1 MARTPTAFTD
11 DQLHAICLALQQ
23 LAATYPD
30 NRAFLP
36 RAFDQIDRIA
46 GRSFGET
53 VYRRLLEA
61 AGIARTP
68 STRTLQAVLA
78 ARRAAPG
85 EQAAANVATLRDEG
99 LRAWLQRELRVAL
112 QDLVPPPAPQTPQ
125 ARSAAAALAEADG
138 AANAWLLQRCQQWEA
153 ENRDLRARAQQAAE
167 RASAA
172 EASAAAL
179 QQQLATAT
187 AVAAARE
194 RQQVD
199 QLGRVSAE
207 LLALAARLEGAERRR
222 AVETDVMRQ
231 SLRDERSGLVARIEA
246 LERELATARTAL
258 DAYRRGAGGVPAAR
272 TR

>member
-30 NRAFLP
+30 NRAFLR
-36 RAFDQIDRIA
+36 RAFDEIDRIA

-61 AGIARTP
+61 AGIGRAP
-68 STRTLQAVLA
+68 STRTVQAVLA

-112 QDLVPPPAPQTPQ
+112 QELVPPPQAPQPLKV
-125 ARSAAAALAEADG
+125 AAPAEADG
-138 AANAWLLQRCQQWEA
+138 AANAWLLQRCEQWEA
-153 ENRDLRARAQQAAE
+153 ENCDLRARAQQAAE
-167 RASAA
+167 RASVA
-172 EASAAAL
+172 EAGAAAL
-179 QQQLATAT
+179 REQLATVTAT
-187 AVAAARE
+187 AAARE

>member
-36 RAFDQIDRIA
+36 RAFDAIDRLA

-78 ARRAAPG
+78 ARRVAPA

-99 LRAWLQRELRVAL
+99 LRAWLQRELRIAL
-112 QDLVPPPAPQTPQ
+112 QELVPPPPTPQ
-125 ARSAAAALAEADG
+125 PLKAAAETDG
-138 AANAWLLQRCQQWEA
+138 AANAWLLQRCEQWEA

-179 QQQLATAT
+179 QQQLATVT
-187 AVAAARE
+187 AAAAARE

-199 QLGRVSAE
+199 QLGRVSDE

-231 SLRDERSGLVARIEA
+231 SLRDERSGFVARIEA

-258 DAYRRGAGGVPAAR
+258 DTYRRGAGGVPAAR

>member
-30 NRAFLP
+30 NRAFL
-36 RAFDQIDRIA
+36 RHAFDQIDRIA

-61 AGIARTP
+61 AGIARRP

-78 ARRAAPG
+78 ARRAAP
-85 EQAAANVATLRDEG
+85 AAAAEAMPLRDDG
-99 LRAWLQRELRVAL
+99 LRAYLQRELRVAL
-112 QDLVPPPAPQTPQ
+112 QDLVPPTPQ
-125 ARSAAAALAEADG
+125 PLKAAAPAETDG
-138 AANAWLLQRCQQWEA
+138 AANAWLLQRCEQWEA

-167 RASAA
+167 RASVA
-172 EASAAAL
+172 EAGAAAL
-179 QQQLATAT
+179 QQQLATVT
-187 AVAAARE
+187 AAAAARE

-258 DAYRRGAGGVPAAR
+258 DAYRRGAGGVPAVR